1 MKNLI
6 KGTMM
11 ASLSAVFLSACNM
24 MGGMTPASYSLGKQ
38 PSAPSTLANPV
49 GNVAVKDSGNMRMTT
64 AKLMGLAPNT
74 YYVAHYH
81 VQGTADT
88 DPCKSTGAP
97 IMSSKIVA
105 MSDAT
110 GMVTLSGS
118 VNKSEVLQATYF
130 NVHTAKDADG
140 TPNDAGVLCSAVK
153 MM

>member
-1 MKNLI
+1 M
-6 KGTMM
+6 
-11 ASLSAVFLSACNM
+11 SAVLLSACNM
-24 MGGMTPASYSLGKQ
+24 MGTGAPASYSLSKQ
-38 PSAPSTLANPV
+38 TSAPSTLANPV

-81 VQGTADT
+81 VQGTEST
-88 DPCKSTGAP
+88 EPCKSNGAP
-97 IMSSKIVA
+97 LMSSKIVA
-105 MSDAT
+105 LSDAT

-130 NVHTAKDADG
+130 NVHTAKNADG

>member
-1 MKNLI
+1 MKNLMNAVV
-6 KGTMM
+6 TL
-11 ASLSAVFLSACNM
+11 SLGAGLLSSCNM
-24 MGGMTPASYSLGKQ
+24 MGGAAPASYNLGKQ

-49 GNVAVKDSGNMRMTT
+49 GNVAVKDSGAMRMTT

-81 VQGTADT
+81 LQGTADT
-88 DPCKSTGAP
+88 DPCKSNGTP

-105 MSDAT
+105 LSDAT
-110 GMVTLSGS
+110 GMIILSGS
-118 VNKSEVLQATYF
+118 VNKADVMQATYF

-153 MM
+153 VM

>member
-1 MKNLI
+1 MKNLLN
-6 KGTMM
+6 GTMM
-11 ASLSAVFLSACNM
+11 MGLGALLLSACTM
-24 MGGMTPASYSLGKQ
+24 TGSTPASYNLSKQ
-38 PSAPSTLANPV
+38 TSAPSTLANPM
-49 GNVAVKDSGNMRMTT
+49 GNAAVTDTATMRVTS

-81 VQGTADT
+81 VQGTENT
-88 DPCKSTGAP
+88 DPCKSNGAP

-105 MSDAT
+105 LSDAT

-118 VNKSEVLQATYF
+118 VKKSEVLQATYF